1 MAIEIFIIS
10 VTNGPLLDSSLTLCK
25 RQFFI
30 PSGFTTP
37 SFTPNASS
45 EHGTQEISSVK
56 NLEREEGEEGVG
68 RIAMG
73 CQNHVEAQSWPLG
86 SSRSRMGPE
95 SSHTSS
101 PGASPTVDA
110 AIFDEL
116 YKLPQNQLPE
126 YSYQREKTR
135 RQTGRK
141 INRALGGR

>member
-25 RQFFI
+25 TQFFI

-73 CQNHVEAQSWPLG
+73 CQNHLEAQSRPLG
-86 SSRSRMGPE
+86 SILVQACCLFIHQLSGE
-95 SSHTSS
+95 SFISLILGLCVHSLLKRRWGTWTDSTSKMS
-101 PGASPTVDA
+101 
-110 AIFDEL
+110 
-116 YKLPQNQLPE
+116 
-126 YSYQREKTR
+126 SYGEGIMSK
-135 RQTGRK
+135 GK
-141 INRALGGR
+141 IP